1 MKSLA
6 TSTNL
11 GSMQERRNNMEI
23 EKLIDLTDEISCEL
37 SRIQETIEPEEY
49 ESWFEDNLVQAHDLL
64 CEVKDLIGA

>member
-1 MKSLA
+1 
-6 TSTNL
+6 
-11 GSMQERRNNMEI
+11 MEI
-23 EKLIDLTDEISCEL
+23 EKLIDLTDEISCKL